1 MIVGRTVFVRCPQL
15 VRQIRQMPPGQNWIN
30 PHPSNYKSSRLL
42 GSPKIDE
49 LIGKYAECRLGF
61 AEGGPI
67 LMCNL
72 ADNTIVAKYRCD
84 VPFQIFESQHIRLRL
99 ATKCEKASH
108 RAPDIVLQISRECGD
123 SENPQTIE
131 DYAWCDRRKWKKR
144 DKHQNR
150 SLNEFSRKVNESQ
163 SFCSVQKPVIIGV
176 PGMEAIS
183 A

>member
-1 MIVGRTVFVRCPQL
+1 MIVGRTVFVRRPQL

-30 PHPSNYKSSRLL
+30 PHPSNYKSSRLF

-49 LIGKYAECRLGF
+49 LIGKYTECRLGF

-72 ADNTIVAKYRCD
+72 ADNTIVAEYRRD
-84 VPFQIFESQHIRLRL
+84 VPFQIFESQHVRPGL

-108 RAPDIVLQISRECGD
+108 RAPDIVLQIPRECGD
-123 SENPQTIE
+123 SENPQTIKGC
-131 DYAWCDRRKWKKR
+131 AWCDRGKWKNR

-163 SFCSVQKPVIIGV
+163 SFCSV
-176 PGMEAIS
+176 
-183 A
+183 